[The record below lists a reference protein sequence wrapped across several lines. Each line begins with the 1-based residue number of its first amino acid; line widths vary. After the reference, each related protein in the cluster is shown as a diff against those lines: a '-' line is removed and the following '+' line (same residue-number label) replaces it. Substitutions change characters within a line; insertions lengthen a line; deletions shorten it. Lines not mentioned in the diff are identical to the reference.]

1 VEKTP
6 NRSGSLYLVATP
18 IGNLEDITARGVRV
32 LREVALIA
40 AEDTRHT
47 QQLLTANGISAQ
59 LISYREQN
67 HAAASRRICEA
78 LGAGMDVALVTDAGT
93 PGLSDPGTALV
104 AAVVALGFRVIP
116 VPGPSA
122 VIAALT
128 ASGLPTD
135 RFLFLG
141 FLPRKAGTM
150 RKLLESLSGEA
161 GTLVFYESPHRIAKT
176 LALMAELFGSRRA
189 VVVRELTK
197 QFETFD
203 RGTLAELAER
213 YREGTLGEVTLVVA
227 GAPEWSPGVSRELR
241 ELVTL
246 LKDGRSLA
254 SGEIARLLAP
264 LTGLD
269 RRSLYQLAIEH
280 PEESSDSEKK
290 NI

>member
-1 VEKTP
+1 VEKAP

-18 IGNLEDITARGVRV
+18 IGNLEDITLRGVRV

-47 QQLLTANGISAQ
+47 QQLLTAYGITAR

-67 HAAASRRICEA
+67 HAAASRRICEV
-78 LGAGMDVALVTDAGT
+78 LGAGMNVALVTDAGT
-93 PGLSDPGTALV
+93 PGLSDPGAALV
-104 AAVVALGFRVIP
+104 AAVVASGFRVIP

-128 ASGLPTD
+128 ASGLPSD

-150 RKLLESLSGEA
+150 RKLLETLSGEV
-161 GTLVFYESPHRIAKT
+161 GTLVFYESPHRTAKT
-176 LALMAELFGSRRA
+176 LALLNELFGSRQA

-197 QFETFD
+197 QHETFD

-213 YREGTLGEVTLVVA
+213 YREGTMGEVTLVVA
-227 GAPEWSPGVSRELR
+227 GAPESNPTVSRELR
-241 ELVTL
+241 ELVML
-246 LKDGRSLA
+246 LKEGRPLST
-254 SGEIARLLAP
+254 GEIARLLGP

-269 RRSLYQLAIEH
+269 RHSLYQLAIDR
-280 PEESSDSEKK
+280 PDESPDSEKT
-290 NI
+290 NE

>member
-1 VEKTP
+1 MEKAP

-18 IGNLEDITARGVRV
+18 IGNLEDITLRGLRV

-47 QQLLTANGISAQ
+47 QQLLSAYGITAR
-59 LISYREQN
+59 LMSYREQN
-67 HAAASRRICEA
+67 HTAASGRICEV
-78 LGAGMDVALVTDAGT
+78 LGAGMDVALTTDAGT
-93 PGLSDPGTALV
+93 PGLSDPGAALV
-104 AAVVALGFRVIP
+104 AMVVARGFRVVP

-141 FLPRKAGTM
+141 FLPRKVGTV
-150 RKLLESLSGEA
+150 RKLLETLSKEVC
-161 GTLVFYESPHRIAKT
+161 TLVIYESPHRLGKT
-176 LALMAELFGSRRA
+176 LSLLAEVFSARQA

-197 QFETFD
+197 QHETFD
-203 RGTLAELAER
+203 RGTLAELAQR
-213 YREGTLGEVTLVVA
+213 YHEGTLGEVTLVIE
-227 GAPEWSPGVSRELR
+227 GASESSPAVSRELQ

-246 LKDGRSLA
+246 LKEGRALPT
-254 SGEIARLLAP
+254 GEIARLLGP

-269 RRSLYQLAIEH
+269 RRSLYQLVIERTDT
-280 PEESSDSEKK
+280 STDSEDKE
-290 NI
+290 